1 MTKATRP
8 DATPPDHEPPRI
20 AHATRAVYRDP
31 DDPCSMFGQ
40 VDERYLS
47 EACASHGN
55 PPPKRRGSTDSDEYE
70 VGKDYA
76 RPSNRRICMSYGA
89 TEQNVRDEERD
100 CPVPLKRYRESL
112 SRRAPTTDRDEI
124 RALTDRIFGAIDY
137 AIKENDVPHLLRAWV
152 AGDEPG
158 FTLLRR
164 AFAPWVGHAWFLAI
178 LEGDPC
184 DREFR
189 RRNAPK
195 ARSAFRSAASVFA
208 AAVYGEDTFGMSSG
222 MGSLERVA
230 ESKGRTRATWD
241 EIACKATRASA
252 GGTRGLAAVDR
263 TVDAA
268 IGLSGLDLTAADAQG
283 VLDAGA
289 KLPLAE
295 RLLAYRARLAGWRCP
310 PLKRALV
317 VRVGRQEA
325 EREAM
330 LAAADEIRAA
340 TSHVTDTQIRKAI
353 AASKARVEEHLRQLP
368 AAGQM
373 ALSKGRSSMIGDEG
387 QLHGLIPARDDRAK
401 PARGGRQGAGRL
413 TPTYFAEVE
422 PEGAET

>member
-1 MTKATRP
+1 VTKATRP
-8 DATPPDHEPPRI
+8 DATQLDHEPPRI
-20 AHATRAVYRDP
+20 AHVTRAVYRDP

-40 VDERYLS
+40 VDERFLS
-47 EACASHGN
+47 ESGASHGN
-55 PPPKRRGSTDSDEYE
+55 PPPKRRANMDVNDRDGGPE
-70 VGKDYA
+70 YA
-76 RPSNRRICMSYGA
+76 RPSNRRVCMPYGA

-100 CPVPLKRYRESL
+100 CPVPLRQYRDSL
-112 SRRAPTTDRDEI
+112 TRRAPTTDRDEI

-137 AIKENDVPHLLRAWV
+137 AIQKNDVKHLLRAWV

-178 LEGDPC
+178 LDGDPC

-189 RRNAPK
+189 RRHAPK
-195 ARSAFRSAASVFA
+195 ARSAFRSVTSVFA
-208 AAVYGEDTFGMSSG
+208 AAIFGEDTFGMSSG
-222 MGSLERVA
+222 MNLDRLA
-230 ESKGRTRATWD
+230 ESKGRTRANSD
-241 EIACKATRASA
+241 EIACKETRAST
-252 GGTRGLAAVDR
+252 GRMRGLAAVDR
-263 TVDAA
+263 TVDAT
-268 IGLSGLDLTAADAQG
+268 IGLSGLELSAADAQG

-330 LAAADEIRAA
+330 FAAADEIRAA
-340 TSHVTDTQIRKAI
+340 TADVTDTQIRKAI

-373 ALSKGRSSMIGDEG
+373 ALSKGRSGMIGDEG

-422 PEGAET
+422 AEGAET

>member
-1 MTKATRP
+1 MGR
-8 DATPPDHEPPRI
+8 
-20 AHATRAVYRDP
+20 
-31 DDPCSMFGQ
+31 G
-40 VDERYLS
+40 
-47 EACASHGN
+47 
-55 PPPKRRGSTDSDEYE
+55 RRT
-70 VGKDYA
+70 
-76 RPSNRRICMSYGA
+76 
-89 TEQNVRDEERD
+89 
-100 CPVPLKRYRESL
+100 
-112 SRRAPTTDRDEI
+112 
-124 RALTDRIFGAIDY
+124 
-137 AIKENDVPHLLRAWV
+137 
-152 AGDEPG
+152 G

-222 MGSLERVA
+222 MGSPERVA

-289 KLPLAE
+289 KSPAGRAPLGVQGAA
-295 RLLAYRARLAGWRCP
+295 RRLALS

-317 VRVGRQEA
+317 ARIGHQEA